1 MRASKIISWIIIQ
14 NISNKT
20 NRITFVEGSWI
31 RFFFPPQVYLLD
43 YGLVY
48 RFSPDGNH
56 KEYKEDPK
64 RKHDGTI
71 EFTSRDAHNGVGKL
85 ITSCQTFSR
94 YIYIYIYI
102 DIFNSPVV
110 VIVTGLPVQ
119 VQP

>member
-1 MRASKIISWIIIQ
+1 MDQI
-14 NISNKT
+14 
-20 NRITFVEGSWI
+20 
-31 RFFFPPQVYLLD
+31 FFPPQVYLLD

-85 ITSCQTFSR
+85 ITSCQTFS
-94 YIYIYIYI
+94 IYIYI

>member
-1 MRASKIISWIIIQ
+1 MDQIFS
-14 NISNKT
+14 
-20 NRITFVEGSWI
+20 
-31 RFFFPPQVYLLD
+31 PPQVYLLD

-94 YIYIYIYI
+94 YSMYIYTFSIYIYIYI